1 MPFCHLPMSQKPQAW
16 QCSQTHTLQP
26 VLQERAIFE
35 LPAVPYQCD
44 ILCRCQARYHNN
56 SLTLAFFWDDVL
68 QFTSLLLPTTVCDGA
83 GIAPLSTWG
92 QHLWQCQLQISS
104 AALSLMPTFVGILK
118 SFFSSVLLTEGSRT
132 QGLGCTSSAGWGSWV
147 SAHTGLSICVIRP
160 RNKLYGSW
168 QEHLIPGFEHIAPP
182 SNIKVFILML

>member
-1 MPFCHLPMSQKPQAW
+1 MQRLDPPKFLSCPKTTGKKQTNSSSIHFAIPERLFLHHSHICDHTALGGNPKLKFTWAMPFCHLPMSQKPQAW

-44 ILCRCQARYHNN
+44 IFFPCQSRYHNN

-68 QFTSLLLPTTVCDGA
+68 QCTSLLLPTTVCDGA

-92 QHLWQCQLQISS
+92 QHLSGSVSCRS
-104 AALSLMPTFVGILK
+104 ALLPCLCCPSL
-118 SFFSSVLLTEGSRT
+118 
-132 QGLGCTSSAGWGSWV
+132 
-147 SAHTGLSICVIRP
+147 
-160 RNKLYGSW
+160 
-168 QEHLIPGFEHIAPP
+168 
-182 SNIKVFILML
+182 